1 MTDGYVERRREYV
14 ASIRSSFENGESG
27 DGAVQPSETDPEGLP
42 VSFFRLELAAAVVV
56 LGMFLYLLFS
66 GNEIYGY
73 YAKDIMEMVSDN
85 HYYVQLQEY
94 AEQFVR

>member
-14 ASIRSSFENGESG
+14 ASIRSSFENGES
-27 DGAVQPSETDPEGLP
+27 DGQAVRSSEVDPEELP
-42 VSFFRLELAAAVVV
+42 VSFFRLELTAAVVI

-73 YAKDIMEMVSDN
+73 HAKDIMEMISDN
-85 HYYVQLQEY
+85 HYYAQLQEY